1 MKNLKFEETILSI
14 HKEIQV
20 KLKKT
25 NIKIDSYIKSD
36 IPVIPKLSKY
46 FFNKRG
52 KQLRPVLCLLS
63 SKMINKEYSNLKS
76 DISMAAALE
85 FIHAATLLHDDVI
98 DKGKT
103 RRGQRSV
110 NDIWNNKFSVLL
122 GDFMFSKSFQLMTEG
137 QSLKTMQSLANVSAK
152 ISEGEFLQ
160 MSNENNTSLSINEY
174 MQIISLKTAEL
185 FGAAMK
191 IPAIL
196 TDKNNK
202 MIEQLNLVGI
212 NFGMIFQIIDDHL
225 DYFGTY
231 KTGKSKGQD
240 FFEGK
245 ITLPIIILLKKANLD
260 EKKLLKK
267 IFHNK
272 KRTKKDFLKTL
283 ALLEKYNVENVSLKY
298 ANNLKQKSKNILKK
312 FKNRPSYLLDELLDT
327 SINRKN

>member
-1 MKNLKFEETILSI
+1 MKNFKFEETILSI

-137 QSLKTMQSLANVSAK
+137 QSLKAMQSLANVSAK

-196 TDKNNK
+196 TEKNNK
-202 MIEQLNLVGI
+202 IIEQLNLVGI

-267 IFHNK
+267 IFQNK

>member
-25 NIKIDSYIKSD
+25 NVKIDSYIKSD

-137 QSLKTMQSLANVSAK
+137 QSLKAMQSLANVSAK

-196 TDKNNK
+196 TNKNNK
-202 MIEQLNLVGI
+202 IIEQLNLVGI

-260 EKKLLKK
+260 EKKLLKN
-267 IFHNK
+267 IFYNK
-272 KRTKKDFLKTL
+272 KRTKKDLLKTL

-312 FKNRPSYLLDELLDT
+312 FKNRPSNLLDELLDT

>member
-137 QSLKTMQSLANVSAK
+137 QSLKAMQSLANVSAK

-196 TDKNNK
+196 TEKNNK
-202 MIEQLNLVGI
+202 IIEQLNLVGI

-245 ITLPIIILLKKANLD
+245 ITLPIIILLKKTNLD

-312 FKNRPSYLLDELLDT
+312 FKNRPSNLLDELLDT

>member
-25 NIKIDSYIKSD
+25 NIKIDSFIKSD

-46 FFNKRG
+46 FFSKRG

-137 QSLKTMQSLANVSAK
+137 QSLKAMQSLANVSAK

-160 MSNENNTSLSINEY
+160 MTNENNTTLSINEY

-196 TDKNNK
+196 TDKNKK

-283 ALLEKYNVENVSLKY
+283 TLLEKYNVESVSLKY

>member
-1 MKNLKFEETILSI
+1 MKNLKFDETILSI

-122 GDFMFSKSFQLMTEG
+122 GDFMFSKSFQLMTEA
-137 QSLKTMQSLANVSAK
+137 QSLKAMESLANVSAR

-160 MSNENNTSLSINEY
+160 MSNENNTSLSISEY

-202 MIEQLNLVGI
+202 IIEQLNLVGI

-283 ALLEKYNVENVSLKY
+283 ALLEKYNVESISLKY
-298 ANNLKQKSKNILKK
+298 ANNLKQKSKNILKR

>member
-1 MKNLKFEETILSI
+1 MKNLKFDETILSI

-46 FFNKRG
+46 FFNKKG

-122 GDFMFSKSFQLMTEG
+122 GDFMFSKSFQLMTEA
-137 QSLKTMQSLANVSAK
+137 QSLKAMESLANVSAK

-160 MSNENNTSLSINEY
+160 MSNENNTSLSISEY

-202 MIEQLNLVGI
+202 IIEQLNLVGI

-283 ALLEKYNVENVSLKY
+283 ALLEKYNVESISLKY
-298 ANNLKQKSKNILKK
+298 ANNLKQKSKNILKR

>member
-137 QSLKTMQSLANVSAK
+137 QSLKAMQSLANVSAK

-202 MIEQLNLVGI
+202 IIEQLNLVGI
-212 NFGMIFQIIDDHL
+212 NFGMIFQIIDDYL

-240 FFEGK
+240 FFVHYQCFQIYFSFPSLFPLTFVPFEF
-245 ITLPIIILLKKANLD
+245 LLVL
-260 EKKLLKK
+260 
-267 IFHNK
+267 
-272 KRTKKDFLKTL
+272 
-283 ALLEKYNVENVSLKY
+283 
-298 ANNLKQKSKNILKK
+298 
-312 FKNRPSYLLDELLDT
+312 
-327 SINRKN
+327 

>member
-1 MKNLKFEETILSI
+1 MKNFKFEETILSI

-137 QSLKTMQSLANVSAK
+137 QSLKAMQSLANVSAK

-196 TDKNNK
+196 TEKNNK
-202 MIEQLNLVGI
+202 IIEQLNLVGI

-245 ITLPIIILLKKANLD
+245 ITLPIIILLKKTNLD

-312 FKNRPSYLLDELLDT
+312 FKNRPSNLLDELLDT

>member
-1 MKNLKFEETILSI
+1 MKNLNFEKTILSI
-14 HKEIQV
+14 HKQIQV

-25 NIKIDSYIKSD
+25 NKKIDSYIKSD
-36 IPVIPKLSKY
+36 IPLIPQLSRY

-63 SKMINKEYSNLKS
+63 SKMINKEYSKLTS

-98 DKGKT
+98 DKGKSS
-103 RRGQRSV
+103 RGQGSV

-137 QSLKTMQSLANVSAK
+137 QSLEAMESLAEVSGK

-160 MSNENNTSLSINEY
+160 MSNEKNTLLTINEY
-174 MQIISLKTAEL
+174 LQIISLKTAEL

-196 TDKNNK
+196 TKKNNK
-202 MIEQLNLVGI
+202 MIKQLNLVGL

-225 DYFGTY
+225 DYFGTA
-231 KTGKSKGQD
+231 KTGKIQGQD
-240 FFEGK
+240 FMEGK
-245 ITLPIIILLKKANLD
+245 ITLPIIILLNKTNPA
-260 EKKLLKK
+260 EKKWLTNVFK
-267 IFHNK
+267 NK
-272 KRTKKDFLKTL
+272 KRNKGDFLKTKV
-283 ALLEKYNVENVSLKY
+283 LLEKYDIENLSLKY
-298 ANNLKQKSKNILKK
+298 ADNLKIKSKKILKI
-312 FKNRPSYLLDELLDT
+312 FKNQSSLLLEELLDT
-327 SINRKN
+327 SVSRKN

>member
-137 QSLKTMQSLANVSAK
+137 QSLKAMQSLANVSAK

-196 TDKNNK
+196 TEKNNK
-202 MIEQLNLVGI
+202 IIEQLNLVGI

-245 ITLPIIILLKKANLD
+245 ITLPIIILLKKTNLD

>member
-1 MKNLKFEETILSI
+1 MKNLKFDETILSI

-98 DKGKT
+98 DKGKI

-122 GDFMFSKSFQLMTEG
+122 GDFMFSKSFQLMTEA
-137 QSLKTMQSLANVSAK
+137 QSLKAMESLANVSAK

-160 MSNENNTSLSINEY
+160 MSNENNTSLSISEY

-202 MIEQLNLVGI
+202 IIEQLNFVGI

-283 ALLEKYNVENVSLKY
+283 ALLEKYNVESISLKY
-298 ANNLKQKSKNILKK
+298 ANNLKQKSKNILKR
-312 FKNRPSYLLDELLDT
+312 FKNRPSYLLGELLDT

>member
-85 FIHAATLLHDDVI
+85 FIHAETLLHDDVI

-137 QSLKTMQSLANVSAK
+137 QSLKAMQSLANVSAK

-202 MIEQLNLVGI
+202 IIEQLNLVGI

-245 ITLPIIILLKKANLD
+245 ITLPIIILFKKANLD

-272 KRTKKDFLKTL
+272 KRTKKNFLKTL

>member
-137 QSLKTMQSLANVSAK
+137 QSLKAMQSLANVSAK

-245 ITLPIIILLKKANLD
+245 ITLPIIILLKKTNLD

-312 FKNRPSYLLDELLDT
+312 FKNRPSNLLDELLDT

>member
-25 NIKIDSYIKSD
+25 NKRIDSYIKSD

-137 QSLKTMQSLANVSAK
+137 QSLKAMESLAHVSAK

-160 MSNENNTSLSINEY
+160 MTNENNTSLSIDEY

-202 MIEQLNLVGI
+202 ITEQLNLVGI

-231 KTGKSKGQD
+231 KTGKTKGQD

-283 ALLEKYNVENVSLKY
+283 ALLKKYNVESESLKY
-298 ANNLKQKSKNILKK
+298 ANNLKKKSKNILKE
-312 FKNRPSYLLDELLDT
+312 FKNRPSYLFDELLDT

>member
-1 MKNLKFEETILSI
+1 MKNLKFDETILSI

-122 GDFMFSKSFQLMTEG
+122 GDFMFSKSFQLMTEA
-137 QSLKTMQSLANVSAK
+137 QSLKAMESLANVSAK

-160 MSNENNTSLSINEY
+160 MSNENNTSLSISEY

-202 MIEQLNLVGI
+202 IIEQLNLVGI

-283 ALLEKYNVENVSLKY
+283 ALLEKYNVESISLKY
-298 ANNLKQKSKNILKK
+298 ANNLKQKSKNILKR
-312 FKNRPSYLLDELLDT
+312 FKNRPSYLLGELLDT

>member
-137 QSLKTMQSLANVSAK
+137 QSLKAMQSLANVSAK

-196 TDKNNK
+196 TEKNNK
-202 MIEQLNLVGI
+202 IIEQLNLVGI

-267 IFHNK
+267 IFQNK

>member
-1 MKNLKFEETILSI
+1 MKNLKFDETILSI

-25 NIKIDSYIKSD
+25 NIKIDNYIKSD

-122 GDFMFSKSFQLMTEG
+122 GDFMFSKSFQLMTEA
-137 QSLKTMQSLANVSAK
+137 QSLKAMESLANVSAK

-160 MSNENNTSLSINEY
+160 MSNENNTSLSISEY

-202 MIEQLNLVGI
+202 IIEQLNLVGI

-283 ALLEKYNVENVSLKY
+283 ALLEKYNVESLSLKY
-298 ANNLKQKSKNILKK
+298 ANNLKQKSKNILKR

>member
-1 MKNLKFEETILSI
+1 MKNFKFEETILSI

-137 QSLKTMQSLANVSAK
+137 QSLKAMQSLANVSAK

-196 TDKNNK
+196 TEKNNK
-202 MIEQLNLVGI
+202 IIEQLNLVGI

-245 ITLPIIILLKKANLD
+245 ITLPIIILLKKTNLD

-283 ALLEKYNVENVSLKY
+283 ALLQKYNVESVSLKY

-312 FKNRPSYLLDELLDT
+312 FKNRPSNLLDELLDT

>member
-1 MKNLKFEETILSI
+1 MKNLKFDETILSI

-36 IPVIPKLSKY
+36 IQVIPKLNKY
-46 FFNKRG
+46 LFNKRG

-122 GDFMFSKSFQLMTEG
+122 GDFMLSKSFQLMTEA
-137 QSLKTMQSLANVSAK
+137 QSLKAMESLANVSAK

-160 MSNENNTSLSINEY
+160 MSNENNTSLSISEY

-202 MIEQLNLVGI
+202 IIEQLNLVGI

-283 ALLEKYNVENVSLKY
+283 ALLEKYNVESISLKY
-298 ANNLKQKSKNILKK
+298 ANNLKQKSKNILKR
-312 FKNRPSYLLDELLDT
+312 FKNRPSYLLGELLDT

>member
-137 QSLKTMQSLANVSAK
+137 QSLKAMQSLANVSAK

-160 MSNENNTSLSINEY
+160 MSNENNTSLSINKY

-202 MIEQLNLVGI
+202 IIEQLNLVGI

-312 FKNRPSYLLDELLDT
+312 FKNRPSNLLDELLDT

>member
-137 QSLKTMQSLANVSAK
+137 QSLKAMQSLANVSAK

-202 MIEQLNLVGI
+202 IIEQLNLVGI

-245 ITLPIIILLKKANLD
+245 ITLPIIILFKKANLD

-312 FKNRPSYLLDELLDT
+312 FKNRPSNLLDELLDT

>member
-137 QSLKTMQSLANVSAK
+137 QSLKAMQSLANVSAK

-196 TDKNNK
+196 TEKNNK
-202 MIEQLNLVGI
+202 IIEQLNLVGI

-245 ITLPIIILLKKANLD
+245 ITLPIIILLKKTNLV

-312 FKNRPSYLLDELLDT
+312 FKNRPSNLLDELLDT

>member
-137 QSLKTMQSLANVSAK
+137 QSLKAMQSLANVSAK

-202 MIEQLNLVGI
+202 IIEQLNLVGI

-312 FKNRPSYLLDELLDT
+312 FKNRPSNLLDELLDT

>member
-1 MKNLKFEETILSI
+1 MKNLKFDETILSI

-98 DKGKT
+98 DKGKI

-122 GDFMFSKSFQLMTEG
+122 GDFMFSKSFQLMTEA
-137 QSLKTMQSLANVSAK
+137 QSLKAMDSLANVSAK

-160 MSNENNTSLSINEY
+160 MSNENNTSLSISEY

-202 MIEQLNLVGI
+202 IIEQLNLVGI

-283 ALLEKYNVENVSLKY
+283 ALLEKYNVESISLKY
-298 ANNLKQKSKNILKK
+298 ANNLKQKSKNILKR

>member
-63 SKMINKEYSNLKS
+63 SKMINKEFSNLKS

-137 QSLKTMQSLANVSAK
+137 QSLKAMRSLANVSAK

-202 MIEQLNLVGI
+202 IIEQLNLVGI

-260 EKKLLKK
+260 EKKLLKN
-267 IFHNK
+267 IFYNK
-272 KRTKKDFLKTL
+272 KRTKKDLLKTL